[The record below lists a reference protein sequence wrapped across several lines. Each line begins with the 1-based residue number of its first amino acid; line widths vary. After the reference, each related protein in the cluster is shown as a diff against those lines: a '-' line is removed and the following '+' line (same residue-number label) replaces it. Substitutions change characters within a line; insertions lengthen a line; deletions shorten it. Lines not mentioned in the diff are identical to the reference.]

1 MAKNKKVLTAE
12 DKAAKRALEKKSWVG
27 NIAGDL
33 WGGAVTAF
41 VLLPETIGFM
51 IAAGVPPYIGLFT
64 CIILTITL
72 AFTGG
77 RPGVISAG
85 AGSTA
90 MITVG
95 LVAAYWDTH
104 PEYLFAAVVLAG
116 IIQFVLGIVKFGSII
131 KYIPDSVMHGFV
143 NGLAI
148 LIFISQ
154 IKLIFSDFNT
164 LGEMLVLVGIGV
176 GIIVFYPFLGKVW
189 SGFTKIPS
197 SLIAIVAISIYA
209 FASGSPVLRIQDMGA
224 IAPNFQYVGI
234 VFARIPNIFTGEC
247 IANIIPLSISLAM
260 VGIIE
265 TMLTCRVVTE
275 ETNTPEQEDL
285 NRECR
290 GQGIG
295 NMICGVLGA
304 MPGCAMIGQ
313 TKANMSAGGRGRLSS
328 LFAGC
333 LLAALLFAASGVLG
347 GIPIAALVAVMLVVC
362 YDTFNWGSVFKA
374 YKVPVKETMAMAITV
389 IIVLATGNLAY
400 GVGFGVGL
408 FVVMILLKMF
418 IVNEKVMIGIAL
430 GLLGGAIAL
439 MFVTFAMRA
448 GGNMDTF
455 RPIVSFILAV
465 LGISVA
471 SLVRNEMM
479 PGKGM
484 KAFATVVMI
493 ICAAVATTGVVF
505 MYV

>member
-1 MAKNKKVLTAE
+1 MGKKKVLTAE
-12 DKAAKRALEKKSWVG
+12 EKLAKRQLEKKSWTG
-27 NIAGDL
+27 NIVGDL
-33 WGGAVTAF
+33 WGGAVTTFA
-41 VLLPETIGFM
+41 LLPETIGFM
-51 IAAGVPPYIGLFT
+51 IAAGVPPYIGLYT

-72 AFTGG
+72 AITGG

-95 LVAAYWDTH
+95 LVAAYWQTH

-116 IIQFVLGIVKFGSII
+116 IIQFILGIVRFGSLI
-131 KYIPDSVMHGFV
+131 KFIPDCVMHGFV

-154 IKLIFSDFNT
+154 VKLIFRDFAT
-164 LGEMLVLVGIGV
+164 LPEMLILVGVGV
-176 GIIVFYPFLGKVW
+176 GIIVFYPFLKKVW
-189 SGFTKIPS
+189 SGFGKIPS
-197 SLIAIVAISIYA
+197 SLIAIIVIAIYG
-209 FASGSPVLRIQDMGA
+209 FASNSPVLRIHDMGT
-224 IAPNFQYVGI
+224 ITPSFEYVGM
-234 VFARIPNIFTGEC
+234 VFTRLPNIFSGEC
-247 IANIIPLSISLAM
+247 FANIIPVSISLAM

-313 TKANMSAGGRGRLSS
+313 TKANLGAGGRGRLSS
-328 LFAGC
+328 LFAGG
-333 LLAALLFAASGVLG
+333 LLAALLFSVSGVLG
-347 GIPIAALVAVMLVVC
+347 GIPVAALVAVMLVVC

-374 YKVPVKETMAMAITV
+374 HKVPIKETMSMAITV
-389 IIVLATGNLAY
+389 IVVLATDNLAY
-400 GVGFGVGL
+400 GVGFGIGL
-408 FVVMILLKMF
+408 YVVMMIFKMF
-418 IVNEKVMIGIAL
+418 IVNEKVMMGISLVAT
-430 GLLGGAIAL
+430 GVAIAL
-439 MFVTFAMRA
+439 MCTGFFAVGINSMA
-448 GGNMDTF
+448 L
-455 RPIVSFILAV
+455 IVFMIAIFALT
-465 LGISVA
+465 VA

-479 PGKGM
+479 AGTGL
-484 KAFATVVMI
+484 KAFATIIMI
-493 ICAAVATTGVVF
+493 INAAMAVLGVVF
-505 MYV
+505 MYIMV

>member
-1 MAKNKKVLTAE
+1 MAKNKKVKTAE
-12 DKAAKRALEKKSWVG
+12 DRANARAIEKKSWVG

-33 WGGAVTAF
+33 WGGAVTTFA
-41 VLLPETIGFM
+41 LLPETIGFM
-51 IAAGVPPYIGLFT
+51 IAAGVPPYIGLYT

-72 AFTGG
+72 AIAGG

-95 LVAAYWDTH
+95 LVAAYWQTH

-116 IIQFVLGIVKFGSII
+116 IIQFVLGIVKFGNLI
-131 KYIPDSVMHGFV
+131 KFIPDCVMHGFV

-154 IKLIFSDFNT
+154 VKLIFRDFAT
-164 LGEMLVLVGIGV
+164 LPEMLVLVGIGV
-176 GIIVFYPFLGKVW
+176 GIIVFYPFLKKLW
-189 SGFTKIPS
+189 SGFGKVPS
-197 SLIAIVAISIYA
+197 SLIAIIIISIYA
-209 FASGSPVLRIQDMGA
+209 FASNSPVIRIHDMGT
-224 IAPNFQYVGI
+224 ITPSFEYVGM
-234 VFARIPNIFTGEC
+234 VFSRLPNIFTGEC
-247 IANIIPLSISLAM
+247 FANIIPVSISLAM

-275 ETNTPEQEDL
+275 ETNTPEQENL

-313 TKANMSAGGRGRLSS
+313 TKANLGAGGRGRLSS

-333 LLAALLFAASGVLG
+333 LLAALLFSVSGVLG
-347 GIPIAALVAVMLVVC
+347 GIPVAALVAVMLVVC
-362 YDTFNWGSVFKA
+362 YETFNWGSVFKCH
-374 YKVPVKETMAMAITV
+374 KVPVKETMAMAITV
-389 IIVLATGNLAY
+389 IITLSTDNLAY

-408 FVVMILLKMF
+408 YVVMLLLKF
-418 IVNEKVMIGIAL
+418 FVVNEKIVIGIAL
-430 GLLGGAIAL
+430 GLLGGAIAMLVVTLFGRAAGGTGVFQPVL
-439 MFVTFAMRA
+439 MF
-448 GGNMDTF
+448 
-455 RPIVSFILAV
+455 ILSV
-465 LGISVA
+465 LGIAAA

-484 KAFATVVMI
+484 KALATVVMI
-493 ICAAVATTGVVF
+493 ICGAIAVTGVVF
-505 MYV
+505 TYV